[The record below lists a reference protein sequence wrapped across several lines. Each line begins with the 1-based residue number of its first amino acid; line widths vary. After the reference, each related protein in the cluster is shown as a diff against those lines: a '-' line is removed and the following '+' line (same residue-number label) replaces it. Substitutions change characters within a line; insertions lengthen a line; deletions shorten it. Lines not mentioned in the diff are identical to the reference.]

1 MGAPARRRG
10 TASIIGGLLLAALS
24 IATASA
30 IDPAEHGIAG
40 ALRVWAIGAFV
51 AGLVIAVMAA
61 LPSSAGAAAARQR
74 PRLRGLVLAGT
85 AALVVTMKVSVDRE
99 SSWFTVVVGT
109 VLMSIGVADFVAER
123 RRVRADAGSE

>member
-1 MGAPARRRG
+1 MGAPARG
-10 TASIIGGLLLAALS
+10 TAPVIGGLLLAALA

-40 ALRVWAIGAFV
+40 AVRVWALGAVV
-51 AGLVIAVMAA
+51 AGLVIAIMAA
-61 LPSSAGAAAARQR
+61 LPSPSGAAPTPQR
-74 PRLRGLVLAGT
+74 PRVRGLLLAGT

-109 VLMSIGVADFVAER
+109 ALLSIGVADFLAER
-123 RRVRADAGSE
+123 RRVRNDAGAE